1 MIDIT
6 NLINNISND
15 ISIIN
20 KNSKYYI
27 DYINIIA
34 LGLLLIVNIFYFL
47 LYSFNFFYKNETYVN
62 TTIKNKLILNTIA
75 LVFVMI
81 SVYQAN
87 YSYFV
92 DFYNYIFN
100 IIPKK
105 EQIAIATPIATPI
118 VTPIVTPIITPIA
131 TTTITDSKLSK

>member
-1 MIDIT
+1 MIVFV

-20 KNSKYYI
+20 KKSQYYI

-34 LGLLLIVNIFYFL
+34 IGIILIVNIFYFL
-47 LYSFNFFYKNETYVN
+47 LYSFNFYYKNEIYVN
-62 TTIKNKLILNTIA
+62 TNIKKTLILNSIA
-75 LVFVMI
+75 LIFVI
-81 SVYQAN
+81 ITVYQVN

-100 IIPKK
+100 IIPNKK
-105 EQIAIATPIATPI
+105 TNLKSTEIPIATPI
-118 VTPIVTPIITPIA
+118 VTPDPIPTKS
-131 TTTITDSKLSK
+131 SK